1 MCNVPIWTWSAH
13 QLHGAKRGLAEVNF
27 SSSVAAHQHRHHNWD
42 AVGYRFHFAHD
53 SVSSELLERI
63 RLNWNCYCS
72 SSANRPSHHS
82 TLNYQLLVAPKPS
95 EGGSATKINSQ
106 PLPFGH
112 SPLLCSS
119 PINPVLPDIERRYP
133 RAVDPEYHSQIRF
146 DDSRINRVF
155 RSRR

>member
-72 SSANRPSHHS
+72 SSANSASHHS
-82 TLNYQLLVAPKPS
+82 TLNPQLSTPCHAVA
-95 EGGSATKINSQ
+95 SAKEEAPQRRIDSQ
-106 PLPFGH
+106 LFPVVRER
-112 SPLLCSS
+112 SPW
-119 PINPVLPDIERRYP
+119 P
-133 RAVDPEYHSQIRF
+133 
-146 DDSRINRVF
+146 
-155 RSRR
+155 

>member
-72 SSANRPSHHS
+72 SSANSASHHS
-82 TLNYQLLVAPKPS
+82 TLNPQLSTPCRAVV
-95 EGGSATKINSQ
+95 EQRQINSQ
-106 PLPFGH
+106 LFPFVSERLPW
-112 SPLLCSS
+112 
-119 PINPVLPDIERRYP
+119 R
-133 RAVDPEYHSQIRF
+133 
-146 DDSRINRVF
+146 
-155 RSRR
+155 